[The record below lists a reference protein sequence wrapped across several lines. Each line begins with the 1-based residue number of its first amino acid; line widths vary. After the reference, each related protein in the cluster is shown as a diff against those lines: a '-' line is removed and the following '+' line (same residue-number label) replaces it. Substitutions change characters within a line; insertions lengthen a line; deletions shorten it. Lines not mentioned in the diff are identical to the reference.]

1 MSNNERSSEQMKILK
16 FGGTSLKTPER
27 LEHVVKLI
35 SAEHPC
41 AVVVSAFGGVTDH
54 LLILAE
60 LAASGKDY
68 STDLHSLINR
78 HIEAVNSLVSNNT
91 SNRITNCIDLMGSEL
106 SENLETIAQERMVT
120 PKLKDAVL
128 STGECL
134 SANIIV
140 EICIDHGLE
149 AEFLDA
155 REVILTDDH
164 YGSAF
169 VHYQASYDRIR
180 SQWKDRSTT
189 RIITGFIGA
198 TEQGETT
205 TFGRSGSDYTAAI
218 FGAALNVEEIVIW
231 KDVDGILTADPAV
244 VSDAQT
250 IPNITYEEAMELA
263 HAGAKV
269 IFPPTMIPAL
279 YKSIPIRIKNT
290 FYPENPG
297 TLITQSR
304 PLDDHYAVGISSIYN
319 IALVRFQGAGI
330 VGRYGV
336 IGRVFEKLAEKKI
349 NIILVSQVF
358 SEHSICFA
366 IQPEEVTSAKTLL
379 YNEFSFE
386 LENRFID
393 SIKIEENLSLI
404 AVVGEGMRHTPGI
417 AGHLFGILG
426 KEKVNLIAIAQG
438 SSERNI
444 SFIVNEQDVKPAIRI
459 LHSSLF
465 SVLDKLNIFIAGTGL
480 VGTDLIRLIS
490 QNEKL
495 NICAISNSRKMI
507 IDKKGLNLISYQ
519 RDLEKGEMADLKTFI
534 SVAQT
539 TPNSVFVDVTSS
551 PIVAEKIIELIENG
565 VSVVTASKLA
575 NAMNQDFYDGIRAK
589 SESSGAKFLYEA
601 NVGAG
606 LPIIE
611 TLQTLLATGDTVLK
625 IEGVMS
631 GTLSYLFN
639 EFDGTV
645 PFSELVKNAKD
656 RGFTEPD
663 PRDDLNGMDVA
674 RKILILARET
684 GVRLEL
690 SDVTVESLIPEDISP
705 DLSISEF
712 LVEFSHHDHFFTKL
726 FDDARAEGKVLRYI
740 AIWNGEKASVSL
752 KAVDKE
758 SQFFYQ
764 NGRENLIVFT
774 TKRYNNV
781 PMVIKGHGAGAEV
794 TAAAV
799 LGDILKCIIK

>member
-1 MSNNERSSEQMKILK
+1 MKILK
-16 FGGTSLKTPER
+16 FGGTSLKNSER
-27 LEHVVKLI
+27 IEHVIQLI

-54 LLILAE
+54 LVQLTD
-60 LAASGKDY
+60 LAALGKDY
-68 STDLHSLINR
+68 SADVQSLFNR
-78 HIEAVNSLVSNNT
+78 HHETVNSLGFANKWNYLT
-91 SNRITNCIDLMGSEL
+91 RTINDIQSEL
-106 SENLETIAQERMVT
+106 TENLETIAQEGMVV

-128 STGECL
+128 STGERL
-134 SANIIV
+134 SANIITV
-140 EICIDHGLE
+140 ACIEHGLK
-149 AEFLDA
+149 AEFLDTRA
-155 REVILTDDH
+155 VILTDDH
-164 YGSAF
+164 FGDAF
-169 VHYQASYDRIR
+169 VHYQVSYNRIR
-180 SQWKDRSTT
+180 ANWKDRSTT

-198 TEQGETT
+198 TEKGETT
-205 TFGRSGSDYTAAI
+205 TFGRSGSDYTASI
-218 FGAALNVEEIVIW
+218 FGAALNVEEIEIW
-231 KDVDGILTADPAV
+231 TDVNGILTADPSV

-250 IPNITYEEAMELA
+250 IPHITYEEAMELA

-290 FYPENPG
+290 FHPNNSG

-304 PLDDHYAVGISSIYN
+304 TLDNHYAVGISSLYN
-319 IALVRFQGAGI
+319 IALIRFQGAGI

-336 IGRVFEKLAEKKI
+336 IGRVFEKLAGEKI

-366 IQPEEVTSAKTLL
+366 INPKEVELTKTLL
-379 YNEFSFE
+379 HKEFSFE

-393 SIKIEENLSLI
+393 SIQIEENLSLI

-417 AGHLFGILG
+417 AGKLFGILG
-426 KEKVNLIAIAQG
+426 NEKVNLIAIAQG

-465 SVLDKLNIFIAGTGL
+465 SGIEKLNIFIAGTGL

-490 QNEKL
+490 QNETL
-495 NICAISNSRKMI
+495 IICGISNSKKMI
-507 IDKKGLNLISYQ
+507 LDKTGINPKAFQDELKNGQ
-519 RDLEKGEMADLKTFI
+519 KADLDAFI
-534 SVAQT
+534 TVAKN

-551 PIVAEKIIELIENG
+551 SIVAEKTAELITNR

-575 NAMNQDFYDGIRAK
+575 NSMEQDSYDAIREK
-589 SESSGAKFLYEA
+589 SKKTTARFLYEA

-611 TLQTLLATGDTVLK
+611 TLQTLLDTGDIVIK
-625 IEGVMS
+625 IEGIMS
-631 GTLSYLFN
+631 GTLGYLFN
-639 EFDGTV
+639 EFDNSV
-645 PFSELVKNAKD
+645 PFSELVKDARK

-684 GVRLEL
+684 GARLEL
-690 SDVTVESLIPEDISP
+690 TDVTVESLIPEDMSP
-705 DLSISEF
+705 GLSIPDFLEDLSKYNH
-712 LVEFSHHDHFFTKL
+712 LFSKKL
-726 FDDARAEGKVLRYI
+726 EEARKLGKVLRYI
-740 AIWNGEKASVSL
+740 ASWDGEKAVVSL
-752 KAVDKE
+752 KAISEE
-758 SQFFYQ
+758 SPFFHQYGQ
-764 NGRENLIVFT
+764 ENIIVFT
-774 TKRYNNV
+774 TKRYHDV
-781 PMVIKGHGAGAEV
+781 PMVIKGHGAGGEV

-799 LGDILKCIIK
+799 LGDILKCKK